1 MPPIALVRAA
11 LALLVVFFAFTLGRA
26 AVRTA
31 RGVQAPSRLTPWL
44 VRFLASLG
52 AILWSGGLDATS
64 IAALALGGVAG
75 GYGAWREL
83 RPRPPE
89 NFVRQMFPED
99 PGEK

>member
-1 MPPIALVRAA
+1 MVPLGLVRVA
-11 LALLVVFFAFTLGRA
+11 LGLLTVFFAHFLGRA

-44 VRFLASLG
+44 IRFLLALG
-52 AILWSGGLDATS
+52 AIVWSGGLDLVAIVTLVLSGAT
-64 IAALALGGVAG
+64 G

-89 NFVRQMFPED
+89 NFVARMFPKE
-99 PGEK
+99 PGEG